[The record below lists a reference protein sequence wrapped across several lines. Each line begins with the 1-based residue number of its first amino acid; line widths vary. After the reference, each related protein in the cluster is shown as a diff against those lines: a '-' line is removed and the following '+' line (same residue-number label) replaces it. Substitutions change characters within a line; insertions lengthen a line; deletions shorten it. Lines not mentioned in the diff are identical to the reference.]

1 VQQWQVIIKVGFP
14 WKPERG
20 RSGEVEPFIQ
30 IPMTKE
36 RITGE
41 LSITREQMID
51 LLNEDLAGE
60 YQAIIAYTVYSQVL
74 KGAAYTDV
82 ARELEAHA
90 GEELQHAIKIAKQID
105 YLGGMPAVRP
115 KSVKTSNDP
124 VVMLRAD
131 LENERETVGRY
142 RQRIRQAE
150 AMGEFALSE
159 TLRAIIVQEQEHE
172 IDLAAALGIDV
183 PLAKEPASRNG
194 RNHGKQN
201 HRRSS

>member
-1 VQQWQVIIKVGFP
+1 
-14 WKPERG
+14 
-20 RSGEVEPFIQ
+20 
-30 IPMTKE
+30 MTKE
-36 RITGE
+36 DMKSG
-41 LSITREQMID
+41 LNITREEMIQ

-74 KGAAYTDV
+74 KGAAYTDI

-90 GEELQHAIKIAKQID
+90 GEELAHAIKIAKQID
-105 YLGGMPAVRP
+105 YLGGMPGVTP
-115 KSVKTSNDP
+115 KPVKTSNDP
-124 VVMLRAD
+124 VEMLRAD

-142 RQRIRQAE
+142 RERIRQAE

-183 PLAKEPASRNG
+183 LLPKNPAD
-194 RNHGKQN
+194 KK
-201 HRRSS
+201 

>member
-1 VQQWQVIIKVGFP
+1 
-14 WKPERG
+14 
-20 RSGEVEPFIQ
+20 
-30 IPMTKE
+30 MTKE
-36 RITGE
+36 TTTTG
-41 LSITREQMID
+41 LNITREQMIQ

-82 ARELEAHA
+82 ARELELHA
-90 GEELQHAIKIAKQID
+90 AEELQHAIKIAKQID
-105 YLGGMPAVRP
+105 YLGGMPGVTP
-115 KSVKTSNDP
+115 KPVKTSTDP

-131 LENERETVGRY
+131 LENERTTVGRY
-142 RQRIRQAE
+142 RERIRQAE

-183 PLAKEPASRNG
+183 PLPIKPAAAKNGLTKENSHASR
-194 RNHGKQN
+194 R
-201 HRRSS
+201 